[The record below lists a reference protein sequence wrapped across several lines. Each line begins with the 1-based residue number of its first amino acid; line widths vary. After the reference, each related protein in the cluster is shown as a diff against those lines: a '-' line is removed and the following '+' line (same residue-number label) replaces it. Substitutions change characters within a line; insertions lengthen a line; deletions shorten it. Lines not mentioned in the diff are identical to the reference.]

1 MTKKIFKSILIVA
14 GTVLLASIV
23 IIMSC
28 LYEYFSNI
36 QKDKLADELDI
47 AASAVELY
55 GTDYLKNIDSER
67 YRITWIQADGKV
79 IYDTQAG
86 ADSMENHADRQEVKQ
101 ALAEGE
107 GSSSR
112 YSDTL
117 MEKTSYYARLL
128 DDGSVLRVSTTY
140 ATAGL
145 LVLGMLQPILVV
157 LIAALVLSGILARR
171 ISKRIVE
178 PMNSIDLDRPLENDT
193 YEELS
198 PLLNRINQQHKEIE
212 MQMRYLKQ
220 RTDEF
225 TQITESMKEGLILL
239 DNKGNVL
246 SINEAAQNILE
257 TDSSCIGHNF
267 LSIERSR
274 SINHAIA
281 KAFED
286 GHSEEYAEYAGRE
299 YQIDISRIESDG
311 DIVGAVLLAFD
322 ITEQQNAQRNRREF
336 TANVSHELK
345 TPLQGII
352 GSAELIENGMV
363 KPEDMPRFIGHIRKE
378 ASRLV
383 TLIEDIIRLSQLDE
397 GRQMPSEQVDLFELA
412 DEVKS
417 VLEGACEAK
426 NINMKLMGEHVCVD
440 GVKRLLYEIIYNLCD
455 NAVKYNNEG
464 GIADIDISSDE
475 KNAYITV
482 RDSGLGIPQDQQQRV
497 FERFYRVDKSH
508 SKESGG
514 TGLGLSI
521 VKHAVSYHNGTVS
534 MKSEPGNGT
543 EIRVSIPLSK

>member
-23 IIMSC
+23 IIMGC

-178 PMNSIDLDRPLENDT
+178 PMNSLDLDRPLENDT

-299 YQIDISRIESDG
+299 YQIDISRIESG
-311 DIVGAVLLAFD
+311 GETVGAVLLAFD

-363 KPEDMPRFIGHIRKE
+363 KPEDMPRFTGHIRKE

-412 DEVKS
+412 EEVRS

-426 NINMKLMGEHVCVD
+426 HINMKLMGEHVSID

-482 RDSGLGIPQDQQQRV
+482 RDSGIGIPQDQQQRV

>member
-257 TDSSCIGHNF
+257 TDSSCIGQNF

-363 KPEDMPRFIGHIRKE
+363 KPEDMPRFTGHIRKE

-383 TLIEDIIRLSQLDE
+383 TLIEDILRLSQLDE

-412 DEVKS
+412 EEVRS

-426 NINMKLMGEHVCVD
+426 HINMKLMGEHVSID

-482 RDSGLGIPQDQQQRV
+482 RDSGIGIPQDQQERV

>member
-23 IIMSC
+23 IIMGC

-55 GTDYLKNIDSER
+55 GADYLKNIDSER

-257 TDSSCIGHNF
+257 TDSSCIGQNF

-299 YQIDISRIESDG
+299 YQIDISRIESG
-311 DIVGAVLLAFD
+311 GETVGAVLLAFD

-363 KPEDMPRFIGHIRKE
+363 KPEDMPRFTGHIRKE

-383 TLIEDIIRLSQLDE
+383 TLIEDILRLSQLDE

-417 VLEGACEAK
+417 VLEGVCEAK
-426 NINMKLMGEHVCVD
+426 NINMKLMGEHVSVD

-482 RDSGLGIPQDQQQRV
+482 RDSGIGIPQDQQQRV
-497 FERFYRVDKSH
+497 FERFYRMDKSH

-543 EIRVSIPLSK
+543 EIRVTLPLNK

>member
-23 IIMSC
+23 IIMGC

-55 GTDYLKNIDSER
+55 GTDYLKTISSDR

-257 TDSSCIGHNF
+257 TDSDCIGQSF

-274 SINHAIA
+274 NINNAIQS
-281 KAFED
+281 AFEE
-286 GHSEEYAEYAGRE
+286 GHSEIYAQYGSRE
-299 YQIDISRIESDG
+299 YQVDISRIESG
-311 DIVGAVLLAFD
+311 GETVGAVLLAFD

-363 KPEDMPRFIGHIRKE
+363 KPEDMPRFTGHIRKE

-412 DEVKS
+412 GEVKS

-426 NINMKLMGEHVCVD
+426 NINMKLMGEHVFVD

-482 RDSGLGIPQDQQQRV
+482 RDSGIGIPQDQQERV

>member
-23 IIMSC
+23 IIMGC

-55 GTDYLKNIDSER
+55 GTDYLKDIDSER

-157 LIAALVLSGILARR
+157 LIAALVLSGMLARR

-257 TDSSCIGHNF
+257 TDSDCIGQSF

-274 SINHAIA
+274 NINNAIQS
-281 KAFED
+281 AFEE
-286 GHSEEYAEYAGRE
+286 GHSEIYAQYGSRE
-299 YQIDISRIESDG
+299 YQVDISRIESG
-311 DIVGAVLLAFD
+311 GETVGAVLLAFD

-363 KPEDMPRFIGHIRKE
+363 KPEDMPRFTGHIRKE

-426 NINMKLMGEHVCVD
+426 HINMKLMGEHVSID

-482 RDSGLGIPQDQQQRV
+482 RDSGIGIPQDQQERV

-543 EIRVSIPLSK
+543 EIRVALPLNK

>member
-23 IIMSC
+23 IIMGC

-47 AASAVELY
+47 AASAVEPY

-257 TDSSCIGHNF
+257 TDSDCIGQSF

-274 SINHAIA
+274 NINNAIQS
-281 KAFED
+281 AFEE
-286 GHSEEYAEYAGRE
+286 GHSEIYAQYGSRE
-299 YQIDISRIESDG
+299 YQVDISRIESG
-311 DIVGAVLLAFD
+311 GETVGAVLLAFD

-412 DEVKS
+412 GEVKS

-426 NINMKLMGEHVCVD
+426 NINMKLMGEHVFVD

-482 RDSGLGIPQDQQQRV
+482 RDSGIGIPQDQQERV

>member
-23 IIMSC
+23 IIMGC

-257 TDSSCIGHNF
+257 TDSDCIGQSF

-274 SINHAIA
+274 NINNAIQS
-281 KAFED
+281 AFEE

-299 YQIDISRIESDG
+299 YQIDISRIESG
-311 DIVGAVLLAFD
+311 GETVGAVLLAFD

-363 KPEDMPRFIGHIRKE
+363 KPEDMPRFIGHIGKE

-383 TLIEDIIRLSQLDE
+383 TLIEDILRLSQLDE

-482 RDSGLGIPQDQQQRV
+482 RDSGIGIPQDQQERV

-543 EIRVSIPLSK
+543 EIRVALPLNK

>member
-23 IIMSC
+23 IIMGC

-257 TDSSCIGHNF
+257 TDSDCIGQSF

-274 SINHAIA
+274 NINNAIQS
-281 KAFED
+281 AFEE
-286 GHSEEYAEYAGRE
+286 GHSEIYAQYGSRE
-299 YQIDISRIESDG
+299 YQVDISRIESG
-311 DIVGAVLLAFD
+311 GETVGAVLLAFD

-426 NINMKLMGEHVCVD
+426 HINMKLMGEHVCVD

-482 RDSGLGIPQDQQQRV
+482 RDSGIGIPQDQQERV

-543 EIRVSIPLSK
+543 EIRVALPLNK

>member
-23 IIMSC
+23 IIMGC

-220 RTDEF
+220 KTDEF

-257 TDSSCIGHNF
+257 TDSDCIGQSF

-274 SINHAIA
+274 NINNAIQS
-281 KAFED
+281 AFEE
-286 GHSEEYAEYAGRE
+286 GHSEIYAQYGSRE
-299 YQIDISRIESDG
+299 YQVDISRIESG
-311 DIVGAVLLAFD
+311 GETVGAVLLAFD

-363 KPEDMPRFIGHIRKE
+363 KPEDMPRFTGHIRKE

-412 DEVKS
+412 DEVRS

-482 RDSGLGIPQDQQQRV
+482 RDSGIGIPQDQQERV

>member
-23 IIMSC
+23 IIMGC

-67 YRITWIQADGKV
+67 YRITWIQTDGKV

-157 LIAALVLSGILARR
+157 LIAALVLSGMLARR

-257 TDSSCIGHNF
+257 TDSDCIGQSF

-274 SINHAIA
+274 NINNAIQS
-281 KAFED
+281 AFEE
-286 GHSEEYAEYAGRE
+286 GHSEIYAQYGSRE
-299 YQIDISRIESDG
+299 YQVDISRIESG
-311 DIVGAVLLAFD
+311 GETVGAVLLAFD

-363 KPEDMPRFIGHIRKE
+363 KPEDMPRFTGHIRKE

-426 NINMKLMGEHVCVD
+426 HINMKLMGEHVCVD

-482 RDSGLGIPQDQQQRV
+482 RDSGIGIPQDQQERV

-543 EIRVSIPLSK
+543 EIRVALPLNK

>member
-23 IIMSC
+23 IIMGC

-257 TDSSCIGHNF
+257 TDSDCIGQSF

-274 SINHAIA
+274 NINNAIQS
-281 KAFED
+281 AFEE
-286 GHSEEYAEYAGRE
+286 GHSEIYAQYGSRE
-299 YQIDISRIESDG
+299 YQVDISRIESG
-311 DIVGAVLLAFD
+311 GETVGAVLLAFD

-363 KPEDMPRFIGHIRKE
+363 KPEDMPRFTGHIRKE

-426 NINMKLMGEHVCVD
+426 HINMKLMGEHVCID

-464 GIADIDISSDE
+464 GIADIDISADE

-482 RDSGLGIPQDQQQRV
+482 RDSGIGIPQDQRERV

-521 VKHAVSYHNGTVS
+521 VKHAVSYHNGTITLT
-534 MKSEPGNGT
+534 SEPGKGT
-543 EIRVSIPLSK
+543 EIRVSIPLNK

>member
-23 IIMSC
+23 IIMGC

-225 TQITESMKEGLILL
+225 TQITESMKEGLILI

-257 TDSSCIGHNF
+257 TDSDCIGQSF

-274 SINHAIA
+274 NINNAIQS
-281 KAFED
+281 AFEE
-286 GHSEEYAEYAGRE
+286 GHSEIYAQYGSRE
-299 YQIDISRIESDG
+299 YQVDISRIESG
-311 DIVGAVLLAFD
+311 GETVGAVLLAFD

-426 NINMKLMGEHVCVD
+426 NINMKLMGEHVFVD

-482 RDSGLGIPQDQQQRV
+482 RDSGIGIPQDQQERV

-521 VKHAVSYHNGTVS
+521 VKNAVSYHNGTVS

-543 EIRVSIPLSK
+543 EIRVALPLNK

>member
-23 IIMSC
+23 IIMGC

-55 GTDYLKNIDSER
+55 GTDYLKTISSDR

-79 IYDTQAG
+79 IYDTRAG

-112 YSDTL
+112 YSDTF

-171 ISKRIVE
+171 ISNRIVE

-198 PLLNRINQQHKEIE
+198 PLLNRINQQHREIE

-220 RTDEF
+220 KTDEF

-257 TDSSCIGHNF
+257 TDSGCIGQNF

-363 KPEDMPRFIGHIRKE
+363 KPEDMPRFTGHIRKE

-383 TLIEDIIRLSQLDE
+383 TLIEDILRLSQLDE

-412 DEVKS
+412 DEVRS

-426 NINMKLMGEHVCVD
+426 HINMKLMGEHVCID

-482 RDSGLGIPQDQQQRV
+482 RDSGIGIPQDQRERV

-521 VKHAVSYHNGTVS
+521 VKHAVSYHNGTITLT
-534 MKSEPGNGT
+534 SEPGKGT
-543 EIRVSIPLSK
+543 EIRVSIPLNK

>member
-23 IIMSC
+23 IIMGC

-257 TDSSCIGHNF
+257 TDSDCIGQSF

-274 SINHAIA
+274 NINNAIQS
-281 KAFED
+281 AFEE
-286 GHSEEYAEYAGRE
+286 GHSEIYAQYGSRE
-299 YQIDISRIESDG
+299 YQVDISRIESG
-311 DIVGAVLLAFD
+311 GETVGAVLLAFD

-482 RDSGLGIPQDQQQRV
+482 RDSGIGIPQDQQERV

-543 EIRVSIPLSK
+543 EIRVALPLNK

>member
-23 IIMSC
+23 IIMGC

-257 TDSSCIGHNF
+257 TDSSCIGQNF

-363 KPEDMPRFIGHIRKE
+363 KPEDMPRFTGHIRKE

-482 RDSGLGIPQDQQQRV
+482 RDSGIGIPQDQQERV

-543 EIRVSIPLSK
+543 EIRVALPLNK

>member
-1 MTKKIFKSILIVA
+1 MTGKIFKSIFIVA
-14 GTVLLASIV
+14 GAVLLASIV
-23 IIMSC
+23 IIMGC

-36 QKDKLADELDI
+36 QKNQLADELDI
-47 AASAVELY
+47 AASAVQLDGIE
-55 GTDYLKNIDSER
+55 YLKTIDSDT

-79 IYDTQAG
+79 IYDTRAG
-86 ADSMENHADRQEVKQ
+86 ADSMSNHSDRKEVKE
-101 ALAEGE
+101 ALESGE
-107 GSSSR
+107 GSGSR

-117 MEKTSYYARLL
+117 MEKTSYYAKLL
-128 DDGSVLRVSTTY
+128 DDGSVLRISAKY

-145 LVLGMLQPILVV
+145 LALGMLQPILAV
-157 LIAALVLSGILARR
+157 LVAALVLSGILARR
-171 ISKRIVE
+171 LSKRIVE
-178 PMNSIDLDRPLENDT
+178 PMNRLDLDRPLENDT

-198 PLLNRINQQHKEIE
+198 PLLNRINRQHREIE
-212 MQMRYLKQ
+212 MQMRYLRQK
-220 RTDEF
+220 TDEF

-239 DNKGNVL
+239 DSEGRVL
-246 SINEAAQNILE
+246 SINKAAQDILG
-257 TDSSCIGHNF
+257 TDDDCTGRDF

-274 SINHAIA
+274 SINHTIEE
-281 KAFED
+281 AFAA
-286 GHSEEYAEYAGRE
+286 GHGEVCAEYGGRE
-299 YQIDISRIESDG
+299 YRIDISRIESDG
-311 DIVGAVLLAFD
+311 ETVGAVLLAFD

-397 GRQMPSEQVDLFELA
+397 GREMPRESVDIFELA
-412 DEVKS
+412 EEVKDT
-417 VLEGACEAK
+417 LEGACKAK
-426 NINMKLMGEHVCVD
+426 HISMNLTGEHIRID

-455 NAVKYNNEG
+455 NAVKYNTEG
-464 GIADIDISSDE
+464 GAADIDIGSDGA
-475 KNAYITV
+475 NARITV
-482 RDSGLGIPQDQQQRV
+482 TDSGIGIPQDQQERV

-521 VKHAVSYHNGTVS
+521 VKHAVSYHNGTVNMQS
-534 MKSEPGNGT
+534 RPGEGT
-543 EIRVSIPLSK
+543 EITVSIPLNR

>member
-23 IIMSC
+23 IIMGC

-257 TDSSCIGHNF
+257 TDSSCIGQNF

-299 YQIDISRIESDG
+299 YQIDISRIESG
-311 DIVGAVLLAFD
+311 GETVGAVLLAFD

-363 KPEDMPRFIGHIRKE
+363 KPEDMPRFTGHIRKE

-412 DEVKS
+412 DEVRS

-426 NINMKLMGEHVCVD
+426 HINMKLMGEHVCVD

-482 RDSGLGIPQDQQQRV
+482 RDSGIGIPQDQQQRV

>member
-23 IIMSC
+23 IIMGC

-257 TDSSCIGHNF
+257 TDSDCIGQSF

-274 SINHAIA
+274 NINNAIQS
-281 KAFED
+281 AFEE
-286 GHSEEYAEYAGRE
+286 GHSEIYAQYGSRE
-299 YQIDISRIESDG
+299 YQVDISRIESG
-311 DIVGAVLLAFD
+311 GETVGAVLLAFD

-412 DEVKS
+412 EEVRS

-426 NINMKLMGEHVCVD
+426 NINMKLMGEHVSID

-482 RDSGLGIPQDQQQRV
+482 RDSGIGIPQDQQERV

-543 EIRVSIPLSK
+543 EIRVALPLNK

>member
-23 IIMSC
+23 IIMGC

-363 KPEDMPRFIGHIRKE
+363 KPEDMPRFTGHIRKE

-383 TLIEDIIRLSQLDE
+383 TLIEDILRLSQLDE

-412 DEVKS
+412 DEVRS

-426 NINMKLMGEHVCVD
+426 HINMKLMGEHVSID

-464 GIADIDISSDE
+464 GIADIDISADE

-482 RDSGLGIPQDQQQRV
+482 RDSGIGIPQDQQQRV

-543 EIRVSIPLSK
+543 EIRVALPLNK

>member
-23 IIMSC
+23 IIMGC

-47 AASAVELY
+47 AASAVEPY

-257 TDSSCIGHNF
+257 TDSDCIGQSF

-274 SINHAIA
+274 NINNAIQS
-281 KAFED
+281 AFEE
-286 GHSEEYAEYAGRE
+286 GHSEIYAQYGSRE
-299 YQIDISRIESDG
+299 YQVDISRIESG
-311 DIVGAVLLAFD
+311 GETVGAVLLAFD

-412 DEVKS
+412 EEVRS

-426 NINMKLMGEHVCVD
+426 HINMKLMGEHVSVD

-482 RDSGLGIPQDQQQRV
+482 RDSGIGIPQDQQQRV

-543 EIRVSIPLSK
+543 EIRVTLPLNK

>member
-23 IIMSC
+23 IIMGC

-257 TDSSCIGHNF
+257 TDSSCIGQNF

-299 YQIDISRIESDG
+299 YQIDISRIESG
-311 DIVGAVLLAFD
+311 GETVGAVLLAFD

-363 KPEDMPRFIGHIRKE
+363 KPEDMPRFTGHIRKE

-383 TLIEDIIRLSQLDE
+383 TLIEDILRLSQLDE

-417 VLEGACEAK
+417 VLEGVCEAK
-426 NINMKLMGEHVCVD
+426 NINMKLMGEHVSVD

-482 RDSGLGIPQDQQQRV
+482 RDSGIGIPQDQQQRV

-521 VKHAVSYHNGTVS
+521 VKHAVSYHNGTIS
-534 MKSEPGNGT
+534 MNSEPGNGT

>member
-23 IIMSC
+23 IIMGC

-257 TDSSCIGHNF
+257 TDSDCIGQSF

-274 SINHAIA
+274 NINNAIQS
-281 KAFED
+281 AFEE
-286 GHSEEYAEYAGRE
+286 GHSEIYAQYGSRE
-299 YQIDISRIESDG
+299 YQVDISRIESG
-311 DIVGAVLLAFD
+311 GETVGAVLLAFD

-363 KPEDMPRFIGHIRKE
+363 KSEDMPRFIGHIRKE

-383 TLIEDIIRLSQLDE
+383 TLIEDILRLSQLDE

-412 DEVKS
+412 DEVRS

-426 NINMKLMGEHVCVD
+426 HINMKLMGEHVCVD

-482 RDSGLGIPQDQQQRV
+482 RDSGIGIPQDQQQRV

>member
-14 GTVLLASIV
+14 GTVLLASLV
-23 IIMSC
+23 IIMGC

-55 GTDYLKNIDSER
+55 GTDYLKNIDSDR

-79 IYDTQAG
+79 IYDTKTG
-86 ADSMENHADRQEVKQ
+86 AEGMENHADRQEVKQ

-117 MEKTSYYARLL
+117 MEKTSYYAKLL

-145 LVLGMLQPILVV
+145 LALGMLQPILVV

-171 ISKRIVE
+171 LSKRIVE

-198 PLLNRINQQHKEIE
+198 PLLNRINQQHREIE

-220 RTDEF
+220 KTDEF

-239 DNKGNVL
+239 DHKGNVL

-257 TDSSCIGHNF
+257 TDDSCTGQNF
-267 LSIERSR
+267 LNIERSR
-274 SINHAIA
+274 SINSAIE
-281 KAFED
+281 KAFEE
-286 GHSEEYAEYAGRE
+286 GHSEEHAEYAGRE
-299 YQIDISRIESDG
+299 YQIDISRIESG
-311 DIVGAVLLAFD
+311 GETVGAVLLAFD

-426 NINMKLMGEHVCVD
+426 HINMQLMGEHVCID

-475 KNAYITV
+475 NNAYITV
-482 RDSGLGIPQDQQQRV
+482 RDSGIGIPQDQQERV

-521 VKHAVSYHNGTVS
+521 VKHAVSYHNGTIS

-543 EIRVSIPLSK
+543 EIRVSLPLNK

>member
-23 IIMSC
+23 IIMGC

-220 RTDEF
+220 KTDEF

-257 TDSSCIGHNF
+257 TDSDCIGQSF

-274 SINHAIA
+274 NINNAIQS
-281 KAFED
+281 AFEE
-286 GHSEEYAEYAGRE
+286 GHSEIYAQYGSRE
-299 YQIDISRIESDG
+299 YQVDISRIESG
-311 DIVGAVLLAFD
+311 GETVGAVLLAFD

-482 RDSGLGIPQDQQQRV
+482 RDSGIGIPQDQQERV

-521 VKHAVSYHNGTVS
+521 VKHAVSYHNGTIS
-534 MKSEPGNGT
+534 MNSEPGNGT

>member
-23 IIMSC
+23 IIMGC

-157 LIAALVLSGILARR
+157 LIAALVLSGMLARR

-257 TDSSCIGHNF
+257 TDSDCIGQSF

-274 SINHAIA
+274 NINNAIQS
-281 KAFED
+281 AFEE
-286 GHSEEYAEYAGRE
+286 GHSEIYAQYGSRE
-299 YQIDISRIESDG
+299 YQVDISRIESG
-311 DIVGAVLLAFD
+311 GETVGAVLLAFD

-363 KPEDMPRFIGHIRKE
+363 KPEDMPRFTGHIRKE

-383 TLIEDIIRLSQLDE
+383 TLIEDILRLSQLDE

-426 NINMKLMGEHVCVD
+426 HINMKLMGEHVSID

-482 RDSGLGIPQDQQQRV
+482 RDSGIGIPQDQQQRV

-543 EIRVSIPLSK
+543 EIRVALPLNK

>member
-23 IIMSC
+23 IIMGC

-257 TDSSCIGHNF
+257 TDSSCIGQNF

-363 KPEDMPRFIGHIRKE
+363 KPEDMPRFTGHIRKE

-426 NINMKLMGEHVCVD
+426 TINMKLMGEHVCVD

-482 RDSGLGIPQDQQQRV
+482 RDSGIGIPQDQQERV

-543 EIRVSIPLSK
+543 EIRVALPLNK

>member
-23 IIMSC
+23 IIMGC

-220 RTDEF
+220 KTDEF

-257 TDSSCIGHNF
+257 TDSDCIGQSF

-274 SINHAIA
+274 NINNAIQS
-281 KAFED
+281 AFEE
-286 GHSEEYAEYAGRE
+286 GHSEIYAQYGSRE
-299 YQIDISRIESDG
+299 YQVDISRIESG
-311 DIVGAVLLAFD
+311 GETVGAVLLAFD
-322 ITEQQNAQRNRREF
+322 ITEQQTAQRNRREF

-363 KPEDMPRFIGHIRKE
+363 KPEDMPRFTGHIRKE

-426 NINMKLMGEHVCVD
+426 HINMKLMGEHVCVD
-440 GVKRLLYEIIYNLCD
+440 GVKSLLYEIIYNLCD

-482 RDSGLGIPQDQQQRV
+482 RDSGIGIPQDQQQRV

-521 VKHAVSYHNGTVS
+521 VKHAVSYHNGTIS
-534 MKSEPGNGT
+534 MNSEPGNGT

>member
-23 IIMSC
+23 IIMGC

-55 GTDYLKNIDSER
+55 GTDYLKTISSDR

-198 PLLNRINQQHKEIE
+198 PLLNRINQQHREIE

-220 RTDEF
+220 KTDEF

-257 TDSSCIGHNF
+257 TDSGCIGQNF

-363 KPEDMPRFIGHIRKE
+363 KPEDMPRFTGHIRKE
-378 ASRLV
+378 ASRLI
-383 TLIEDIIRLSQLDE
+383 TLIEDILRLSQLDE

-412 DEVKS
+412 DEVRS

-426 NINMKLMGEHVCVD
+426 NINMKLMGEHVCID

-482 RDSGLGIPQDQQQRV
+482 RDSGIGIPQDQRERV

-521 VKHAVSYHNGTVS
+521 VKHAVSYHNGTITLT
-534 MKSEPGNGT
+534 SEPGKGT
-543 EIRVSIPLSK
+543 EIRVSIPLNK

>member
-23 IIMSC
+23 IIMGC

-220 RTDEF
+220 KTDEF

-257 TDSSCIGHNF
+257 TDSDCIGQSF

-274 SINHAIA
+274 NINNAIQS
-281 KAFED
+281 AFEE
-286 GHSEEYAEYAGRE
+286 GHSEIYAQYGSRE
-299 YQIDISRIESDG
+299 YQVDISRIESG
-311 DIVGAVLLAFD
+311 GETVGAVLLAFD

-363 KPEDMPRFIGHIRKE
+363 KPEDMPRFTGHIRKE

-412 DEVKS
+412 EEVRS

-426 NINMKLMGEHVCVD
+426 HINMKLMGEHVSID

-482 RDSGLGIPQDQQQRV
+482 RDSGIGIPQDQQERV

>member
-23 IIMSC
+23 IIMGC

-171 ISKRIVE
+171 ISNRIVE

-198 PLLNRINQQHKEIE
+198 PLLNRINQQHREIE

-220 RTDEF
+220 KTDEF

-257 TDSSCIGHNF
+257 TDSSCIGQNF

-299 YQIDISRIESDG
+299 YQIDISRIESG
-311 DIVGAVLLAFD
+311 GETVGAVLLAFD

-363 KPEDMPRFIGHIRKE
+363 KPEDMPRFIGHIGKE

-383 TLIEDIIRLSQLDE
+383 TLIEDILRLSQLDE

-482 RDSGLGIPQDQQQRV
+482 RDSGIGIPQDQQERV

>member
-23 IIMSC
+23 IIMGC

-67 YRITWIQADGKV
+67 YRITWIQTDGKV

-86 ADSMENHADRQEVKQ
+86 ADSMENHADRQEVTQ

-257 TDSSCIGHNF
+257 TDSDCIGQSF

-274 SINHAIA
+274 NINNAIQS
-281 KAFED
+281 AFEE
-286 GHSEEYAEYAGRE
+286 GHSEIYAQYGSRE
-299 YQIDISRIESDG
+299 YQVDISRIESG
-311 DIVGAVLLAFD
+311 GETVGAVLLAFD

-363 KPEDMPRFIGHIRKE
+363 KPEDMPRFTGHIRKE

-482 RDSGLGIPQDQQQRV
+482 RDSGIGIPQDQQQRV

-543 EIRVSIPLSK
+543 EIRVALPLNK